1 MQDQENMNEV
11 RSQQQAEGPVKPS
24 VPKGRKY
31 VWIAVVAVA
40 VVLLGLAGIF
50 YQQLQEE
57 RLEKEKLQQLAELDK
72 KEMENEY
79 AQFALQYDELKK
91 SIKDDSLMERLSVE
105 QARNQELLDEL
116 KKVKATDAAEII
128 RLKKELETVRA
139 VLRSYVREIDSLY
152 RVNQALADEN
162 QQIKSRYTE
171 ATSQI
176 SNLTSEKET
185 LTEKVEIASQL
196 DATAIS
202 VQPQNKRGKQAKKVK
217 DVTRFVANFTVT
229 KNITAQTGQR
239 TLYVRILKPT
249 NDVVAPSGTFS
260 YENRSLDYSAAKI
273 IEYTG
278 EEQRLTIYVPI
289 NEFLSKGTYRI
300 HIFADG
306 NMIGSSSFTM
316 EK

>member
-128 RLKKELETVRA
+128 RLKKELVC
-139 VLRSYVREIDSLY
+139 
-152 RVNQALADEN
+152 
-162 QQIKSRYTE
+162 
-171 ATSQI
+171 
-176 SNLTSEKET
+176 
-185 LTEKVEIASQL
+185 
-196 DATAIS
+196 
-202 VQPQNKRGKQAKKVK
+202 
-217 DVTRFVANFTVT
+217 
-229 KNITAQTGQR
+229 
-239 TLYVRILKPT
+239 
-249 NDVVAPSGTFS
+249 
-260 YENRSLDYSAAKI
+260 
-273 IEYTG
+273 
-278 EEQRLTIYVPI
+278 
-289 NEFLSKGTYRI
+289 
-300 HIFADG
+300 
-306 NMIGSSSFTM
+306 
-316 EK
+316 